1 MAPLEAVTQER
12 REQTTV
18 DTRSGALVAI
28 LFAVLLL
35 AALGE
40 VLASRAVLTADAPRV
55 STWERVLKIGDDARA
70 RGDAPTA
77 RRAYL
82 SALFRAR
89 GEHSLAGVLGV
100 AERFTAL
107 GDREIVGH
115 AVSMAA
121 SLGVADGDGDAQRRL
136 QKLRDELRG
145 SDAAPLTVRVPR

>member
-12 REQTTV
+12 REETTV

-28 LFAVLLL
+28 LFAVLL

-40 VLASRAVLTADAPRV
+40 VLASRAVMTADAPRV
-55 STWERVLKIGDDARA
+55 STWERVLRIGDDARA

-136 QKLRDELRG
+136 QELRDELRG
-145 SDAAPLTVRVPR
+145 FDAAPLAVRVPR

>member
-12 REQTTV
+12 REETTV

-28 LFAVLLL
+28 LFAVLL

-40 VLASRAVLTADAPRV
+40 VLASRAVMTADAPRV
-55 STWERVLKIGDDARA
+55 STWERVLQIGDDARA

-136 QKLRDELRG
+136 QELRDELRG
-145 SDAAPLTVRVPR
+145 FDAAPLAVRVPR